1 MSSCYDEIGAALGY
15 RTVVTGETDDVPVVG
30 AATVET
36 GAVVVV
42 ELRGLNWIVD

>member
-1 MSSCYDEIGAALGY
+1 MGY
-15 RTVVTGETDDVPVVG
+15 RTVVAGATDDVPVVG

-36 GAVVVV
+36 GAVVIA